1 MTLFPKR
8 WDASRWKYNANV
20 REYFVETETKQ
31 TVKQSELRKQQELC
45 DLGETY
51 LNLPGHE
58 LHDQQWTSMDINNY
72 VCFT

>member
-1 MTLFPKR
+1 
-8 WDASRWKYNANV
+8 
-20 REYFVETETKQ
+20 
-31 TVKQSELRKQQELC
+31 LRKQQELC